1 MMKKIFLLML
11 SIFNM
16 LFVAVTITMA
26 SETTLFKK
34 QAQDSSNKETKDSK
48 ILLSDE
54 YTASKR
60 RDPFIPLIVKPELK
74 IKDIDLT
81 VSQIKLLGIIWD
93 NSNYY
98 AVLLFPDGKYY
109 NLKENMRLPMHNA
122 FIHKITKD
130 SVTIKK
136 EIKTKKGAIKTE
148 DIILKLRKEEEG

>member
-1 MMKKIFLLML
+1 MKKNFLLML

-26 SETTLFKK
+26 TQDTSKK
-34 QAQDSSNKETKDSK
+34 EPKASK

-54 YTASKR
+54 YTASNK
-60 RDPFIPLIVKPELK
+60 RDPFMPLIVKPELK
-74 IKDIDLT
+74 GKDIDLT
-81 VSQIKLLGIIWD
+81 ISQIKLLGIIWD

-109 NLKENMRLPMHNA
+109 NLKENTRLPMHNA

-130 SVTIKK
+130 TVTIKK